1 MKYDIIVVG
10 ATGFTGQR
18 TVRYLLD
25 QQATN
30 NMAICA
36 RNATKI
42 DQFKKQLNVSIDSI
56 CIDLMDGPAVE
67 EMVQQAKLIIST
79 AGPYALYGENVV
91 KYCAKHGV
99 DYLDITGES
108 SWVAQMIAAYQ
119 QDALASGARLI
130 SFCGFDCIPA
140 DVCVYTLEKNWTSD
154 DPIHEIQSY
163 YTLSGGG
170 VNGGTLLSALNMVES
185 GQAKQMGSSQL
196 LLKDLDIE
204 RFTRS
209 MKRNNASRYNAEIGR
224 WVVPFFMSDIN
235 SKLVYRSIAK
245 RIMNL
250 ESKIKSVTYSECLP
264 MKKRSQGVTYSLGLG
279 LFGLI
284 SLTSIGR
291 KLVKRF
297 GPKSNEG
304 PSEDKIENGYF
315 KIRTRGR
322 SKEGHTQEVTM
333 SFQGD
338 AGNKATCTMLCAM
351 AILVLKGKAKGK
363 GFLTPT
369 EAMGEHLIDQL
380 KHNGFMFK

>member
-1 MKYDIIVVG
+1 MHCEGGEGVLSCIWIVWIACCRDRFNSSVRG
-10 ATGFTGQR
+10 IDDDGEGGQ
-18 TVRYLLD
+18 
-25 QQATN
+25 
-30 NMAICA
+30 M
-36 RNATKI
+36 
-42 DQFKKQLNVSIDSI
+42 
-56 CIDLMDGPAVE
+56 
-67 EMVQQAKLIIST
+67 
-79 AGPYALYGENVV
+79 
-91 KYCAKHGV
+91 
-99 DYLDITGES
+99 
-108 SWVAQMIAAYQ
+108 
-119 QDALASGARLI
+119 
-130 SFCGFDCIPA
+130 
-140 DVCVYTLEKNWTSD
+140 
-154 DPIHEIQSY
+154 
-163 YTLSGGG
+163 GGG

-209 MKRNNASRYNAEIGR
+209 MKRNNASRYNAETGR

-250 ESKIKSVTYSECLP
+250 ESKIKSVTYSEYLP

-338 AGNKATCTMLCAM
+338 AGNKATCTMLC
-351 AILVLKGKAKGK
+351 
-363 GFLTPT
+363 
-369 EAMGEHLIDQL
+369 
-380 KHNGFMFK
+380 